1 MVNEELRK
9 ENQELKKEN
18 QELKNRIEELE
29 RLVMGVMEK
38 NPRNTRKPRKT
49 RETKPSTTQPK
60 AETAEDHVQ
69 RWEPELATRNPPN
82 QNNEENDED
91 EIPNLDLNHLYE
103 EIATEV
109 STTDIKTQS
118 SRPKRRTA
126 GSICRYVS
134 GTTRPKKKTKPSK
147 NTRVKKSHLEMCSKI

>member
-1 MVNEELRK
+1 
-9 ENQELKKEN
+9 
-18 QELKNRIEELE
+18 
-29 RLVMGVMEK
+29 MGVMEK

-60 AETAEDHVQ
+60 TETAEDHVK
-69 RWEPELATRNPPN
+69 RWEPELATRKPPN
-82 QNNEENDED
+82 QNNEEND
-91 EIPNLDLNHLYE
+91 LYE

-134 GTTRPKKKTKPSK
+134 GTTRPKKKMKPSK
-147 NTRVKKSHLEMCSKI
+147 NTRVKKITFGDVKQNLATYLQMHKVHVRCPTEINTF